1 MTYQQAGRIAVIKR
15 ILGWVIFI
23 PAVLSTLISVLKFM
37 YEHSEKKPGIDAVM
51 MDFAHVMIEMM
62 RFNTPFLNFFWYN
75 SPLPDFHHSL
85 NIGFWIIFILVFVG
99 MALQASGARM
109 ARQAKFLR
117 EGIEDQLILEQ
128 AKGADGLT
136 REQLAERIVVP
147 RHTILVQY
155 FPLYVL
161 PVIVIVIGYFFFFA
175 AGLSV
180 SQVPGKPGTF
190 LFRWQRTW
198 FSLIINGN
206 VDKQRFR
213 RLVALAN
220 RF

>member
-23 PAVLSTLISVLKFM
+23 PSVLSTLISVLKFM

-128 AKGADGLT
+128 AKGADRLT

-161 PVIVIVIGYFFFFA
+161 PVIVIVIGYFFFSLL
-175 AGLSV
+175 G
-180 SQVPGKPGTF
+180 F
-190 LFRWQRTW
+190 L
-198 FSLIINGN
+198 
-206 VDKQRFR
+206 
-213 RLVALAN
+213 
-220 RF
+220 

>member
-1 MTYQQAGRIAVIKR
+1 M
-15 ILGWVIFI
+15 
-23 PAVLSTLISVLKFM
+23 STV
-37 YEHSEKKPGIDAVM
+37 KKPGIDAVM

-147 RHTILVQY
+147 RHTILGCSISTVRAAGDRDCHRLL
-155 FPLYVL
+155 FL
-161 PVIVIVIGYFFFFA
+161 FA